1 MNHNDRARAICI
13 FSLILYCLD
22 NGSDFFVS
30 VDLFRK
36 CHVRYGAS
44 VLFFIVLPGI
54 IYGFFKYFKRDPE
67 ERRWKDF
74 FRCFFGH
81 PIVFIPMSL
90 WKLAKAVKKVPWGD
104 KDDSS
109 YSEED
114 DAKW

>member
-54 IYGFFKYFKRDPE
+54 IYGCFKYFKRSKND
-67 ERRWKDF
+67 RRWKDF
-74 FRCFFGH
+74 FRCFIGY

-90 WKLAKAVKKVPWGD
+90 WKLVKAVLKTHTYNQ
-104 KDDSS
+104 DSS
-109 YSEED
+109 DEED
-114 DAKW
+114 EAKW